1 MAWIVTEGN
10 EYADVHSN
18 SGEFTYGGND
28 SLCGGIPENTCDPYT
43 NYTVKAELEESNNF
57 DDFISDC
64 GKISKTITAKSCNQD
79 MLVMWFNDADLY
91 NKEYPSILDNNSI
104 FDIKNVDDCE
114 HIIISEHNIRVG
126 NQKFEDSSYTD
137 SGYPCISTDPCDSSS
152 ECKYVSGTTY
162 QGHKIKYH
170 TINDTIPANFY
181 VNHDELVELYFPH
194 MYNST
199 DEGMNTKI
207 IGEHA
212 FSSCHRLSAI
222 TFSAVE
228 RIENNAFKD
237 CYYLRS
243 IDWGHVGCCDSYLK
257 TIGDYAFR
265 NIICYIN
272 LCLDK
277 LKNIETI
284 GVGAFS
290 NENQQCIFKNLTLPT
305 SKKYTEVSTY
315 CFMNSHVMF
324 SEIPP
329 NIKKIGEGA
338 FYGHCCQ
345 EIKIPKT
352 VTEIGK
358 QAFEANSQD
367 IRVHNTTCSGSV
379 FRVSTTFDLSEWEVA
394 DYNNAT
400 IAEKALGDV
409 TVQGIIDKILVK
421 SEAVEAFKSK
431 FGNEYAPYIEEA

>member
-1 MAWIVTEGN
+1 MAWIVTEGE
-10 EYADVHSN
+10 EYASVHSN

-28 SLCGGIPENTCDPYT
+28 SLCGGIPKNKCDSSAT
-43 NYTVKAELEESNNF
+43 NYTVKAELEESNGF
-57 DDFISDC
+57 DSFISRC
-64 GKISKTITAKSCNQD
+64 GRIPKTITAKSCDQD
-79 MLVMWFNDADLY
+79 MLVMWFNQGD
-91 NKEYPSILDNNSI
+91 NKEYPHVLDDNSI
-104 FDIKNVDDCE
+104 FDVKNVDDCE

-137 SGYPCISTDPCDSSS
+137 SGYPCISTDPWASSG
-152 ECKYVSGTTY
+152 ECKYVSGTIY

-170 TINDTIPANFY
+170 VNSDTIPANFY
-181 VNHDELVELYFPH
+181 QNHDELVELYFPH
-194 MYNST
+194 MYRST
-199 DEGMNTKI
+199 DEGMNTRI
-207 IGEHA
+207 IGDRA
-212 FSSCHRLSAI
+212 FFGCQRLSAI

-243 IDWGHVGCCDSYLK
+243 IDWGHVGCCDSHLK

-265 NIICYIN
+265 NIICDID

-290 NENQQCIFKNLTLPT
+290 NEGGQCIRKNLTLPT

-345 EIKIPKT
+345 EIKIPNT

-367 IRVHNTTCSGSV
+367 IRVHNTTCNGSV
-379 FRVSTTFDLSEWEVA
+379 FRVSTTFDLSEWTVD

-431 FGNEYAPYIEEA
+431 FGNEYAPYIEEV

>member
-1 MAWIVTEGN
+1 MTEN
-10 EYADVHSN
+10 PEYAGVHNN
-18 SGEFTYGGND
+18 SGEFTYGQTLCPGTPSD
-28 SLCGGIPENTCDPYT
+28 CSLDIEYSVTANI
-43 NYTVKAELEESNNF
+43 EEGDNF
-57 DDFISDC
+57 DSFTGTC
-64 GKISKTITAKSCNQD
+64 GNISKAISAKGCNKES
-79 MLVMWFNDADLY
+79 LVMWFNQDS
-91 NKEYPSILDNNSI
+91 NKSYDSVLDDNSI
-104 FDIKNVDDCE
+104 FDIKNVDECE
-114 HIIISEHNIRVG
+114 HIIISDGGIREG
-126 NQKFEDSSYTD
+126 GQNFEDASYKD
-137 SGYPCISTDPCDSSS
+137 SGFPSIATDPCSSTS
-152 ECKYVSGTTY
+152 GGKYAAGTTY
-162 QGHKIKYH
+162 SGHKIKYH
-170 TINDTIPANFY
+170 VTSDTIPANFY
-181 VNHDELVELYFPH
+181 QNHDELVELYFPH
-194 MYNST
+194 MYRST
-199 DEGMNTKI
+199 DKGKNTRI
-207 IGEHA
+207 IGDRA
-212 FSSCHRLSAI
+212 FFGCQRLSAI

-243 IDWGHVGCCDSYLK
+243 IDWGHVGCCDSHLK

-265 NIICYIN
+265 NIICDID

-290 NENQQCIFKNLTLPT
+290 NEGVQCIRKNLTLPT

-345 EIKIPKT
+345 EIKIPNT

-367 IRVHNTTCSGSV
+367 IRVHNTTCNGSV
-379 FRVSTTFDLSEWEVA
+379 FRVSTTFDLSEWTVD

-409 TVQGIIDKILVK
+409 TVQGAQGIIDKILVK
-421 SEAVEAFKSK
+421 SGAVEAFKSK
-431 FGNEYAPYIEEA
+431 FGNEYVPYIEEA

>member
-290 NENQQCIFKNLTLPT
+290 NENQQCIFFFFSLPT

>member
-91 NKEYPSILDNNSI
+91 
-104 FDIKNVDDCE
+104 
-114 HIIISEHNIRVG
+114 NIRVG